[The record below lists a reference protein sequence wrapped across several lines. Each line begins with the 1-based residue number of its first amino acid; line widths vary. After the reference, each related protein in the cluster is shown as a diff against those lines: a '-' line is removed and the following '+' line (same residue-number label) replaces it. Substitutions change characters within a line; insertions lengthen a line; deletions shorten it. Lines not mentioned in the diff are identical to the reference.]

1 MMPLTSSSSS
11 GSNVTERRDGE
22 ARGEEAGNDVMVGK
36 KKNTDLS
43 ITITVVLVALVAQ
56 NLEILQIFP
65 YSAAGNGQQRPLKGW
80 KTHKKILKVEIRWGL
95 ILKIGYI

>member
-11 GSNVTERRDGE
+11 GSNVTERRREDGE
-22 ARGEEAGNDVMVGK
+22 TRGEEAGNDVMVGK

-56 NLEILQIFP
+56 TLEILQIIP
-65 YSAAGNGQQRPLKGW
+65 YFAAGDGQQRPLKGW
-80 KTHKKILKVEIRWGL
+80 KTHKKILKVEIR
-95 ILKIGYI
+95 